1 MTWWCSA
8 ARAARPTGYD
18 LRGAFV
24 GSEGMCGIATRI
36 CVRLT
41 QNPPDVRTM
50 LFDFDTV
57 EAGAQTVSAIIA
69 GGHGARRRW
78 R

>member
-1 MTWWCSA
+1 MLGSEGGEVD
-8 ARAARPTGYD
+8 GYD

-24 GSEGMCGIATRI
+24 GSEGMCGIATKI

-41 QNPPDVRTM
+41 QTAPAVQTM
-50 LFDFDTV
+50 LFDFADRRGRRGDR
-57 EAGAQTVSAIIA
+57 ERDHRRRAWC
-69 GGHGARRRW
+69 RRRW